1 MTTEKNS
8 FKPVVNIRPP
18 AEKLI
23 DIIVPFHGCYES
35 VNKLIKSIFMYSSQ
49 IINKLI
55 LVDNGS
61 ENKEFG
67 LMYSQ
72 HPKIKII
79 RSEKNLGFGA
89 GVNLGMRNVEKTI
102 VVIMHGDSCLVD
114 RKSLSNLYKDFISMR
129 HDNVAMMTAITNNP
143 QVNENILQRKNV
155 VDEPPKLIINNFVPM
170 YCCIIELAAWHSTQG
185 IPEFPLAWFEDEAFC
200 YKLTKLGYKIAIS
213 YKSFV
218 EHKGSLTIKS
228 LISKNVK
235 NLEIMKS
242 NIDLLN
248 KIRK

>member
-1 MTTEKNS
+1 MIT
-8 FKPVVNIRPP
+8 
-18 AEKLI
+18 
-23 DIIVPFHGCYES
+23 
-35 VNKLIKSIFMYSSQ
+35 
-49 IINKLI
+49 
-55 LVDNGS
+55 DNGPDPATLALS
-61 ENKEFG
+61 GRSTVPLEF
-67 LMYSQ
+67 LS
-72 HPKIKII
+72 PK
-79 RSEKNLGFGA
+79 KNLGFGA

-102 VVIMHGDSCLVD
+102 VVIMHSDSCLVD

-129 HDNVAMMTAITNNP
+129 RDNVAMMTAITNNP